1 MENNAEVL
9 ESNAEVLENKFD
21 VLFNLA
27 KQSFEEVMLEVTGE
41 SIVNNGEFGIQ
52 PEDKLSLVII
62 IGLSGNTNGRIL
74 LNTSVEYGKNI
85 AEAMNFGDPLDQEDD
100 LHVYLAEFANMF
112 CGRAATHINNAFGKR
127 EIWISPPAI
136 FSAKDLEVVTPN
148 VSSMKAFYDCS
159 LGKFIVDMGFSE
171 STYDDF

>member
-1 MENNAEVL
+1 MENIV
-9 ESNAEVLENKFD
+9 ENKFD
-21 VLFNLA
+21 LLFNLA
-27 KQSFEEVMLEVTGE
+27 KKSFEEIMLEITGE
-41 SIVNNGEFGIQ
+41 SIVADTEFNIA
-52 PEDKLSLVII
+52 PADRLSLSII

-85 AEAMNFGDPLDQEDD
+85 AVAMNFGDPLESEED

-136 FSAKDLEVVTPN
+136 FSAKDLDIVTPN
-148 VSSMKAFYDCS
+148 VSSMKSFYECS
-159 LGKFIVDMGFSE
+159 MGKFIVDMGFSE
-171 STYDDF
+171 CTYDEF

>member
-1 MENNAEVL
+1 MEDNAEITV
-9 ESNAEVLENKFD
+9 NKFE

-27 KQSFEEVMLEVTGE
+27 KKSFEEIMVEVTGE
-41 SIVNNGEFGIQ
+41 SIEDKGEFAIN
-52 PEDKLSLVII
+52 PADRLSLSII

-85 AEAMNFGDPLDQEDD
+85 AVAMNFGDPLDNEDD
-100 LHVYLAEFANMF
+100 LHIYLAEFANMF
-112 CGRAATHINNAFGKR
+112 CGRAATHINNEFGKR

-136 FSAKDLEVVTPN
+136 FSAKDLDIITPN
-148 VSSMKAFYDCS
+148 VSSIKAYYECG

-171 STYDDF
+171 NSYDEF

>member
-1 MENNAEVL
+1 MENTT
-9 ESNAEVLENKFD
+9 EVLENKFE

-27 KQSFEEVMLEVTGE
+27 KQSFEEIMLEVTGE
-41 SIVNNGEFGIQ
+41 SITADEEFNLA
-52 PEDKLSLVII
+52 PADRLSLSII

-85 AEAMNFGDPLDQEDD
+85 AVAMNFGDPLENDDD

-136 FSAKDLEVVTPN
+136 FSAKDLDIVTPN
-148 VSSMKAFYDCS
+148 VSSTKAFYNCS

-171 STYDDF
+171 CTYDEF

>member
-1 MENNAEVL
+1 MESNTDVAANKFEVL
-9 ESNAEVLENKFD
+9 FG
-21 VLFNLA
+21 LA
-27 KQSFEEVMLEVTGE
+27 KRSFEEIMLEVTGE
-41 SIVNNGEFGIQ
+41 SIQADGEFAIT
-52 PEDKLSLVII
+52 PEDRLSLSII

-85 AEAMNFGDPLDQEDD
+85 AVSMNFGDPLESEDD

-112 CGRAATHINNAFGKR
+112 CGRAATHINNEFGKR

-136 FSAKDLEVVTPN
+136 FSAKDLDIVTPN
-148 VSSMKAFYDCS
+148 VSSTKAFYECS

-171 STYDDF
+171 NSYDDF

>member
-1 MENNAEVL
+1 MENTTEVL
-9 ESNAEVLENKFD
+9 KNKFD
-21 VLFNLA
+21 TLFSLA
-27 KQSFEEVMLEVTGE
+27 KQSFEEIMLEVTGE
-41 SIVNNGEFGIQ
+41 AISSDGEFAIE
-52 PEDKLSLVII
+52 PEDRLSLSII

-85 AEAMNFGDPLDQEDD
+85 AVAMNFGDPLENDDD

-136 FSAKDLEVVTPN
+136 FSAKDLDIVTPN
-148 VSSMKAFYDCS
+148 VSSMKAYYECS
-159 LGKFIVDMGFSE
+159 LGKFIVDLGFSE
-171 STYDDF
+171 NTYDEF

>member
-1 MENNAEVL
+1 LTEVL
-9 ESNAEVLENKFD
+9 ESKFD
-21 VLFNLA
+21 TLFSLA
-27 KQSFEEVMLEVTGE
+27 KRSFEEIMVEVTGE
-41 SIVNNGEFGIQ
+41 AISADEEFNIQ
-52 PEDKLSLVII
+52 PENRLSLSII
-62 IGLSGNTNGRIL
+62 IGISGNTNGRIL

-85 AEAMNFGDPLDQEDD
+85 AVAMNFGDPLENEDD

-136 FSAKDLEVVTPN
+136 FSAKDLDIVTPN
-148 VSSMKAFYDCS
+148 VSSMKAYYECS

-171 STYDDF
+171 NTYDEF

>member
-1 MENNAEVL
+1 MENNT
-9 ESNAEVLENKFD
+9 EVLENKFET
-21 VLFNLA
+21 LFGLA
-27 KQSFEEVMLEVTGE
+27 KQSFEEIMMEVTGE
-41 SIVNNGEFGIQ
+41 SIQADDEFNLN
-52 PEDKLSLVII
+52 PADRLSLSII

-85 AEAMNFGDPLDQEDD
+85 AVAMNFGDPLENDED

-112 CGRAATHINNAFGKR
+112 CGRAATHINNKFGKR

-136 FSAKDLEVVTPN
+136 FSAKDLDIVTPN
-148 VSSMKAFYDCS
+148 VSSMKAFYECS

-171 STYDDF
+171 SSYDEF